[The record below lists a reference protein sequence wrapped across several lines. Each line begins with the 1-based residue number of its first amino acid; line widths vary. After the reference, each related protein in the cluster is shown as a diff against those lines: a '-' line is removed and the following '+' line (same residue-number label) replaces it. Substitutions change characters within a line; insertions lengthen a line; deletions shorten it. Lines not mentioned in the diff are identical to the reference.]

1 VRRGEPRPQPAEPA
15 RNADP
20 RRAGVVHKAKS
31 VLCVVGTRPEVI
43 KMAPVIRA
51 LRHAAG
57 LSVSVLSSGQHRDL
71 LAPLIDWFELS
82 VDSDLRVMTQ
92 NQSLSELTAR
102 LMQGFGKRLAAL
114 RPDLVLA
121 QGDTTTV
128 LCAALS
134 CFYLN
139 IPFGHV
145 EAGLRTFEPRNPFPE
160 EFNRVAVGRL
170 ARLHFCPTV
179 RARDNLLAERV
190 HSTAVQLTGN
200 TVIDALRFTTAKL
213 KTRTMRAFDHDIL
226 LTAHRRENFGA
237 PLVEIF
243 GALLELC
250 RRFPRLKVLYPVH
263 PNPNVRTAARQMLAG
278 QPQISLVEA
287 LDYPELVGAML
298 AAKLILTDSGGI
310 QEEAPALAKPVLVLR
325 AVTERPEAVET
336 GAAKLVGASRSA
348 IVAETSRLLL
358 DPAHYASMALGTSP
372 YGDGRAAQRI
382 RDSVCGYLR
391 VEAALTR

>member
-1 VRRGEPRPQPAEPA
+1 
-15 RNADP
+15 
-20 RRAGVVHKAKS
+20 
-31 VLCVVGTRPEVI
+31 
-43 KMAPVIRA
+43 MAPVIRA
-51 LRHAAG
+51 LRNAAG

-71 LAPLIDWFELS
+71 LAPLIDWFELG

-92 NQSLSELTAR
+92 NQSVSELTAR
-102 LMQGFGKRLAAL
+102 LIRGFEERLSAL

-128 LCAALS
+128 LCAALG

-170 ARLHFCPTV
+170 ARLHFCPTM
-179 RARDNLLAERV
+179 RARDNLLSEQV
-190 HSTAVQLTGN
+190 HASAVQLTGN

-213 KTRTMRAFDHDIL
+213 KTRTVRAFDHDIL

-263 PNPNVRTAARQMLAG
+263 PNPNVRAAARQMLAG
-278 QPQISLVEA
+278 QPQISLAEP
-287 LDYPELVGAML
+287 LDYPELVAAML
-298 AAKLILTDSGGI
+298 ASKLILTDSGGI

-348 IVAETSRLLL
+348 IVAETTRLLL
-358 DPAHYASMALGTSP
+358 DPAHYASMAPGASP
-372 YGDGRAAQRI
+372 YGDGRAAPRI
-382 RDSVCGYLR
+382 RDSVCGFLR